1 MNISEGFIKRP
12 IGTTLLAIALLLI
25 GIAAFPLLPVAPLP
39 QVDFPTI
46 QVSAQL
52 PGGNPEIMA
61 SSVATPLERQFS
73 LIAGLTQMT
82 SQSYLGNTQITLQF
96 DLARNIDGAALDVQ
110 TAINAASGQL
120 PANLPS
126 PPTYRK
132 INPADRPIMI
142 LSVTSDT
149 LPLTEVSDYS
159 DNILAQQISQIS
171 GVGQVGINGQRKP
184 SVRIQIDPAKIANIG
199 LGLDDVR
206 TQLQNYTVNAPKGT
220 LDGPKRS
227 VTVYDNDQIFDTKAW
242 DNVIVAYKNGAPIRV
257 RDIGTAVNGPENAKL
272 AAFAFAGPAST
283 HPEVGAGPAV
293 LLAVN
298 KQPGANVIDT
308 VDLIKAAMPR
318 LRAAIPPAVHVSI
331 LSDRTQTIRAS
342 VRDVEFTL
350 VLTVFLVV
358 AVIFMFLRNVA
369 ATLIP
374 SVTVPLALMGTLAVM
389 LVCGYSLDNLSLM
402 ALTIA
407 VGFVVDDAIV
417 MLENIYRH
425 VEAGMTP
432 MQAALKG
439 ASEIGFTIISISIS
453 LVAVFIPLLLMGGII
468 GRLFRE
474 FAITVTIT
482 IAVSVLVSLTLTP
495 MLCSRYLKHEGN
507 QHGRIFLAF
516 EAGFDWLQAR
526 YERGLKFVL
535 RHQFPT
541 LLSFLFTL
549 ALTGVMFVLIP
560 KGFFPQQDTG
570 FIFGAAQSAQDISF
584 GDMLTKDRIM
594 ADIIRKDPAVDGFG
608 FALGGSTY
616 NYSSFFITLK
626 SRDDG
631 RTDDADAVIA
641 RLRKAL
647 SGVEGAQMFL
657 QSGQDINVGGRLSRT
672 QYQYTLTDAD
682 ITELSEWAPKIQ
694 ALLNKTPGLVDVA
707 SDQQGD
713 APAVNLTIDRDRASS
728 FGISPSL
735 IDNTIYDAIG
745 QRQIAQ
751 YFTQL
756 NSYHVVLEVPP
767 ALQNDPSL
775 FDRIYITAP
784 TTGKQVPLS
793 SFVHIDNTKTS
804 FLSIAHQGQ
813 FPAVT
818 ISFNLRPGT
827 SLGQAV
833 DAIKKAVG
841 EAHPPG
847 GLQETFQGN
856 AQAFQ
861 ASLSSQPYLILA
873 ALVAVYIVLGL
884 LYESFIH
891 PLTILSTL
899 PSAGVGALAILMLG
913 GFDLSVIALIGI
925 ILLIGIVKKNGI
937 MMIDFALTA
946 EREQGMSSEESI
958 YQACLLRF
966 RPITMTTMAALLAGL
981 PLMLGT
987 GTGSELRRPLGFA
1000 MVGGLLV
1007 SQALTLFTTPVIY
1020 IYLDRLSH
1028 WLQNRRKPR
1037 PGDASRGSGHAVGH
1051 GAGPSGHAIE
1061 PQPNA

>member
-1 MNISEGFIKRP
+1 MNISAAFIQRP
-12 IGTTLLAIALLLI
+12 IGTTLLAVALLLL
-25 GIAAFPLLPVAPLP
+25 GVAAFPLLPVAPLP

-52 PGGNPEIMA
+52 PGANPEIMA

-82 SQSYLGNTQITLQF
+82 SQSFLGNTQITLQF
-96 DLARNIDGAALDVQ
+96 DLARNIDGAGLDVQ
-110 TAINAASGQL
+110 TAIQAAAGQL
-120 PANLPS
+120 PTNLPS

-149 LPLTEVSDYS
+149 LPLTQVSDYS

-171 GVGQVGINGQRKP
+171 GVGQVAINGQRKP
-184 SVRIQIDPAKIANIG
+184 SVRIQIDPGKIANLG

-220 LDGPKRS
+220 FDGPKRS
-227 VTVYDNDQIFDTKAW
+227 VTVYDNDQIFNTKDW
-242 DNVIVAYKNGAPIRV
+242 DDVIVAYRNGAPVRV
-257 RDIGTAVNGPENAKL
+257 RDLGQAVNGPENAKL
-272 AAFAFAGPAST
+272 AAFAFAGPEST
-283 HPEVGAGPAV
+283 SPEIGAGPAI
-293 LLAVN
+293 LLSVN

-308 VDLIKAAMPR
+308 VDEVNRAMPR
-318 LRAAIPPAVHVSI
+318 LRAAIPPSVRIAV

-350 VLTVFLVV
+350 ILTIVLVV
-358 AVIFMFLRNVA
+358 LVIFMFLRNVA
-369 ATLIP
+369 ATVIP
-374 SVTVPLALMGTLAVM
+374 SITVPLALMGTLAVM
-389 LVCGYSLDNLSLM
+389 LVAGYSLDNLSLM

-425 VEAGMTP
+425 VEDGMTP
-432 MQAALKG
+432 MQAALQG
-439 ASEIGFTIISISIS
+439 ASEIGFTIISISVS
-453 LVAVFIPLLLMGGII
+453 LVAVFIPLLLMGGIV

-474 FAITVTIT
+474 FAVTVTIT
-482 IAVSVLVSLTLTP
+482 IVVSVLVSLTLTP
-495 MLCSRYLKHEGN
+495 MLCSRYLKHGGN
-507 QHGRIFLAF
+507 QHGKLYQAF
-516 EAGFDWLQAR
+516 ESMFAWMEER
-526 YERGLKFVL
+526 YDTGLKFVL

-541 LLSFLFTL
+541 LIVFLLTL
-549 ALTGVMFVLIP
+549 VLTGVLFVIIP

-570 FIFGAAQSAQDISF
+570 FVFGVAESSQDISF
-584 GDMLTKDRIM
+584 GDMLSKDREM
-594 ADIIRKDPAVDGFG
+594 ADIVRSDPAVDGFG

-616 NYSSFFITLK
+616 NYSNFFITLK
-626 SRDDG
+626 SKDNG
-631 RTDDADAVIA
+631 RKDNVDQVIA
-641 RLRKAL
+641 RLRGRLAK
-647 SGVEGAQMFL
+647 VQGAQMFL
-657 QSGQDINVGGRLSRT
+657 QAGQDINVGGRLSRT

-682 ITELSEWAPKIQ
+682 ISELSEWAPKIQ
-694 ALLNKTPGLVDVA
+694 QLLSKTPGLVDVA
-707 SDQQGD
+707 SDQQTN
-713 APAVNLTIDRDRASS
+713 APAVNMTIDRDRASS
-728 FGISPSL
+728 FGISPTL

-756 NSYHVVLEVPP
+756 NSYHVVMEVPP
-767 ALQNDPSL
+767 DMQVDPSL

-793 SFVHIDNTKTS
+793 TFVHVDNTKTS

-818 ISFNLRPGT
+818 ISFNLAPGT

-833 DAIKKAVG
+833 DRIRAGVEG
-841 EAHPPG
+841 AHPPG
-847 GLQETFQGN
+847 GLQQTFQGN

-861 ASLSSQPYLILA
+861 SSLASQPYLIAA

-891 PLTILSTL
+891 PITILSTL
-899 PSAGVGALAILMLG
+899 PSAGVGALAVLMLG

-946 EREQGMSSEESI
+946 ERDQGMSSELSI

-1028 WLQNRRKPR
+1028 WFKARNRAH
-1037 PGDASRGSGHAVGH
+1037 DDHH
-1051 GAGPSGHAIE
+1051 TDGPLLPAAHHPEAE
-1061 PQPNA
+1061 PQA